1 MFASSSKEYRDSIVE
16 VATFISSERVENRD
30 STDSA
35 DFHAIARDIAHSHVL
50 SLTFFT
56 WMYIA
61 FNLLRDFDN

>member
-50 SLTFFT
+50 SLAFFT
-56 WMYIA
+56 WMYIV
-61 FNLLRDFDN
+61 FNLVRDFDK

>member
-35 DFHAIARDIAHSHVL
+35 DFHAIARDIAHSYVL
-50 SLTFFT
+50 SLAFFT